1 MGGLTY
7 SGTGVDT
14 GRAAEE
20 TAALGRILAET
31 AAFRTGMG
39 ESVLEN
45 GYYASALRLTEDL
58 ALGLCTDGVG
68 SKILVAEQLGKLD
81 TIGIDCVAMNVNDL
95 ICIGAEPIAMVDYI
109 GLERLEPGML
119 PEIARGLRE
128 GARQARISIPGGET
142 AQLPEIIRGTVPGKG
157 LDLVG
162 TAVGVVPL
170 ARLNDGRGVEPGD
183 VVVGLRSS
191 GVHSN
196 GLTLARR
203 ALFGPDGGGL
213 DVRAPVPEFGRSGG
227 EELLEPTRIYVR
239 EVMEMFASGRTIKA
253 VCHITGEGLLN
264 LTRVA
269 APVGWCLD
277 TLPEPHPVFA
287 LIGRLGGVE
296 AAEMFTTFNMG
307 IGLCVV
313 VGEDDVDAGRGRLA
327 RQTGGVSGLPRGP
340 GIGFVARLGQR
351 AKDLL
356 DEFRRP
362 PGSGAGIED
371 QDRLA
376 GHGVVIALGLGGR
389 AQKSRPPASVGGVRP
404 RCS

>member
-7 SGTGVDT
+7 SKTGVDT
-14 GRAAEE
+14 GRAADE
-20 TAALGRILAET
+20 TAALARILAET
-31 AAFRTGMG
+31 ASFRRGVG

-45 GYYASALRLTEDL
+45 GYYASALRLTDDL

-68 SKILVAEQLGKLD
+68 SKILVAELLGRLD

-95 ICIGAEPIAMVDYI
+95 ICIGAEPIAMLDYI

-119 PEIARGLRE
+119 AEIAKGLRE
-128 GARQARISIPGGET
+128 GARQSAISIPGGET

-162 TAVGVVPL
+162 TAVGVVPMS
-170 ARLNDGRGVEPGD
+170 RLNDGGRVEPGD
-183 VVVGLRSS
+183 VDAALRSS

-203 ALFGPDGGGL
+203 ALFGRDGGGL
-213 DVRAPVPEFGRSGG
+213 DVRAHVAEFGRGAG

-239 EVMEMFASGRTIKA
+239 EVMEMWGSGPTIKA

-269 APVGWCLD
+269 APVGWCID

-287 LIGRLGGVE
+287 MIAKLGGVD

-313 VGEDDVDAGRGRLA
+313 VGESDVDAISAIARAHGSEPHVIGRA
-327 RQTGGVSGLPRGP
+327 TD
-340 GIGFVARLGQR
+340 
-351 AKDLL
+351 K
-356 DEFRRP
+356 
-362 PGSGAGIED
+362 AGIVELP
-371 QDRLA
+371 Q
-376 GHGVVIALGLGGR
+376 HGLIGEGAAFR
-389 AQKSRPPASVGGVRP
+389 KA
-404 RCS
+404 